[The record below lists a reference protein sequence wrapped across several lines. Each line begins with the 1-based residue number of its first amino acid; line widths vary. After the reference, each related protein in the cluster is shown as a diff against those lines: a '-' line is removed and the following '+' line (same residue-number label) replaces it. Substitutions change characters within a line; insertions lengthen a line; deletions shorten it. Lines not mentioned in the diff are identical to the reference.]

1 MEKVSFLSMAAMA
14 FCAVMSI
21 AVPIVL
27 AIVLRKKYRADWL
40 PFVVGYVVMFL
51 FAFVLEKGANFLILS
66 TPAGRSIQSNVFLF
80 GLFGGF
86 MAALFEESGRAL
98 AFGTILRKN
107 DRMVNALMYGAG
119 HGGMEFMM
127 ILGVTSINNLICAG
141 IINSGQQASVL
152 AQLLPEQ
159 AEKLSTAF
167 AVMVTVPPGT
177 FLLGLAERCMALAL
191 QLALSCLVFLAVQ
204 RRQFRPFIIAFIA
217 HALVDAAAG
226 ILSGLQVPELLIE
239 CVILVMTGLV
249 WLMARAEIKQA
260 MNQGQ
265 R

>member
-21 AVPIVL
+21 AVPIIL

-51 FAFVLEKGANFLILS
+51 FAFVLEKGTNSLILS

-217 HALVDAAAG
+217 HALVDAVAG

-249 WLMARAEIKQA
+249 WLVVRAERIRA
-260 MNQGQ
+260 TNREQ